1 MAEDKK
7 SVCIKTKIPAKPF
20 VASLED
26 FLNELSVNKENL
38 VQYLSGYF
46 TGDYC
51 RHLSELHII
60 AAIENSPIT
69 QFLKEN
75 ISYFKEAISNH
86 KAANYICFA
95 LLCGRY
101 SFCYDIAVALAS
113 QFRLQDEV
121 SKELLVSIVSRKYGY
136 NENVKRASER
146 FVFFM
151 EDAGI
156 ITRPNKQTYIL
167 SEPLKPVAIV
177 EQLWKECY
185 YQNQPLAN
193 REDESELPFE
203 PFFRYL
209 NLLPDLL

>member
-7 SVCIKTKIPAKPF
+7 ICIHSKLPAKAF
-20 VASLED
+20 IATLAD
-26 FLNELSVNKENL
+26 FINDGSIDKAKMREYV
-38 VQYLSGYF
+38 SGYF
-46 TGDYC
+46 VGDNA
-51 RHLSELHII
+51 RHRAELHFTST
-60 AAIENSPIT
+60 IESSPIT
-69 QFLKEN
+69 PFL
-75 ISYFKEAISNH
+75 ISNSEEIKIVLNNH
-86 KAANYICFA
+86 KSANYICFA

-101 SFCYDIAVALAS
+101 RFCYDIAVALAS

-121 SKELLVSIVSRKYGY
+121 SKELLVSIISKKYGF
-136 NENVKRASER
+136 NENVKRALER
-146 FVFFM
+146 FIFFM